1 MSQEIRHIIIK
12 HLSGGKENQIEEF
25 DYQANDSI
33 NFGRATHSDLL
44 FDSEE
49 DNAVSRE
56 HGKITKG
63 DTAGSFFITDHN
75 SLNGTFVNGQKISGT
90 QALHPGDEVMLGA
103 KGPRFLFDINPRL
116 QNEAATQLI
125 DLSAAAATREMQI
138 EEPEAQG
145 KAVKQG
151 IGQQTFERAIV
162 GERKR
167 SQKTMLSIIGGIVLV
182 LGALGYTFKDSLMSK
197 QEIVK
202 VLPGKE
208 TTIIETFSPETIAK
222 ENTDK
227 VVFIEFG
234 FKLIHTGTGDDIY
247 HQYSLQKNKKTG
259 KNELYPLYI
268 EVESGIV
275 EPYLGLKKD
284 VEYGAAIAMSGAT
297 ASGFI
302 VDEKG
307 FILTNRHVA
316 AAWQSYYT
324 FPESAATGLLYRYVG
339 GEWKIVGTVDAPTNW
354 VPSESKFFGQK
365 PLSGKIIEGVNTYM
379 DVTFAKTDLRTPAKR
394 VRVSNTHD
402 VAMIKIDLPGE
413 LTPVEMSESDKDV
426 AQGQKIAVMGYP
438 GLSPEVAVAK
448 ISQDFANRQTQY
460 LTVPDPT
467 ITDGT
472 IGKIIRGSNASSNL
486 SVGAYH
492 SMLGDYYQLTVSA
505 TGAGNSGGPVFDQD
519 GKVIGIFSASKTS
532 TEGARVTF
540 AIPIKYGFDL
550 MSSQQVIR

>member
-1 MSQEIRHIIIK
+1 MKSPIQHIIIK
-12 HLSGGKENQIEEF
+12 HLSGGKENQVEEF

-33 NFGRATHSDLL
+33 SFGRSAQSDLL

-49 DNAVSRE
+49 DTAVSRN
-56 HGKITKG
+56 HGKISKG
-63 DTAGSFFITDHN
+63 EEAGSFFITDNN
-75 SLNGTFVNGQKISGT
+75 SLNGTFINGNKITGT
-90 QALHPGDEVMLGA
+90 HVIHPGDEIMLGA

-116 QNEAATQLI
+116 QQDAATQLI
-125 DLSAAAATREMQI
+125 DLPGADATREMDI
-138 EEPEAQG
+138 EEPQAQS
-145 KAVKQG
+145 APVKQG
-151 IGQQTFERAIV
+151 IGQQTFERAII

-167 SQKTMLSIIGGIVLV
+167 SQKTMISIIGGIVLV
-182 LGALGYTFKDSLMSK
+182 LSALGYTFKDNLAGK
-197 QEIVK
+197 EVVK

-208 TTIIETFSPETIAK
+208 TTIIETFSPEKIARD
-222 ENTDK
+222 NTDK

-247 HQYSLQKNKKTG
+247 HQYSLQKNNNTG
-259 KNELYPLYI
+259 KNELWPLFI
-268 EVESGIV
+268 EVQPGVI

-284 VEYGAAIAMSGAT
+284 VTHGAPIAMSGAT

-324 FPESAATGLLYRYVG
+324 FPEEASKGLLYRYVD
-339 GEWKIVGTVDAPTNW
+339 GEWKIVGTVDAPSNW

-365 PLSGKIIEGVNTYM
+365 PLSGKILEGVNTYM
-379 DVTFAKTDLRTPAKR
+379 DVTFAKTDLRTPAQR

-413 LTPVEMSESDKDV
+413 FTPVVLSQSDEGV
-426 AQGQKIAVMGYP
+426 AQGQKIAIMGYP
-438 GLSPEVAVAK
+438 GFSPEVAVAK

-472 IGKIIRGSNASSNL
+472 IGKIIRGSNANHSA
-486 SVGAYH
+486 SVGGYH
-492 SMLGDYYQLTVSA
+492 SMLGDYYQLTASE
-505 TGAGNSGGPVFDQD
+505 TGAGNSGGPVFDKD

-532 TEGARVTF
+532 AEGARVTF
-540 AIPIKYGFDL
+540 AIPIKYGLEL
-550 MSSQQVIR
+550 MHSQRVIR